1 MLCSGLDIR
10 RAISAVTVAARERV
24 VAFYDMTPDT
34 ETIDQFFARY
44 TAYLSAGDLDGLADI
59 YNYPALAVTA
69 GGCAAISD
77 PQQTRDFFA
86 QGQSY
91 YRSRGIEGVR
101 ARGIVTEI
109 ETPGV
114 WVGHLLLENLDAD
127 GSPVGT
133 ERNAYQVVTSA
144 DGTRRIAV
152 TTPLDAG

>member
-1 MLCSGLDIR
+1 M
-10 RAISAVTVAARERV
+10 TVAARERV

-77 PQQTRDFFA
+77 PQQTRDFLA

-91 YRSRGIEGVR
+91 YRSR
-101 ARGIVTEI
+101 
-109 ETPGV
+109 
-114 WVGHLLLENLDAD
+114 
-127 GSPVGT
+127 
-133 ERNAYQVVTSA
+133 
-144 DGTRRIAV
+144 RIAV
-152 TTPLDAG
+152 TMPLDAG